1 MSAAVQG
8 LIMNRFEAIGF
19 GAMLAGA
26 SLAMAYVSWP
36 FASAIVWAV
45 IAGIV
50 FRPLFLRM
58 LVPVKGHEGKAALLT
73 LLVIVVA
80 VVLPLT
86 LIGSIVVDQAASLY
100 FAMQSQDVDVA
111 YYFASIHDGLP
122 ARLSQML
129 DSSGY
134 GDLERVKEKIAQFVQ
149 SSLGVIASQ
158 ALSIGSN
165 ALSFVLSFGV
175 GLYVSFFLLR
185 DGGRLS
191 ERVCS
196 MIPIPGD
203 MAAQLCARIA
213 SIVRATVKGS
223 LVVGLV
229 QGALGT
235 VTFWITGVP
244 SAVLLGVVMALASL
258 LPAVGPALVWAPV
271 AAWLFFTGSI
281 WQAVVVIASGV
292 MVVGM
297 ADNVLRPVLVGK
309 DTGIPDWVILVT
321 TLGGIA
327 AFGLSGIILGPVIA
341 GVFMTCWAMSLEIRE
356 GGLSRSSLSLGDAG
370 TP

>member
-1 MSAAVQG
+1 MS
-8 LIMNRFEAIGF
+8 RFETIGF
-19 GAMLAGA
+19 GAVLAGV

-36 FASAIVWAV
+36 FLSAIVWAV

-50 FRPLFLRM
+50 FRPLFLKM
-58 LVPVKGHEGKAALLT
+58 LNFTKGQEGKAALLT
-73 LLVIVVA
+73 LFVIVVA
-80 VVLPLT
+80 VVLPLA
-86 LIGSIVVDQAASLY
+86 LIGSVVVDQAASLY

-111 YYFASIHDGLP
+111 YYFASIQEGLP
-122 ARLSQML
+122 TRLSQIL

-134 GDLERVKEKIAQFVQ
+134 GDLERVKEKVADLVQ

-185 DGGRLS
+185 DGKRLS
-191 ERVCS
+191 ERVCVL
-196 MIPIPGD
+196 IPVPRD
-203 MAAQLCARIA
+203 MAAELCARVA

-223 LVVGLV
+223 LVVGMV

-258 LPAVGPALVWAPV
+258 LPAVGPALIWAPV
-271 AAWLFFTGSI
+271 AAWLLFTGAV
-281 WQAVVVIASGV
+281 WQAVVVIISGV
-292 MVVGM
+292 LVVGM
-297 ADNVLRPVLVGK
+297 ADNLLRPILVGK
-309 DTGIPDWVILVT
+309 DTGISDWVILVT

-341 GVFMTCWAMSLEIRE
+341 GLFMTCWSMSLEMRE
-356 GGLSRSSLSLGDAG
+356 KALGSNALDQPH
-370 TP
+370 TSDR